1 MKHRALFEPGY
12 GDSPLTADSYKQAW
26 TRWQQ
31 MRAGCNC
38 KPVTGHIKEPALR
51 RSLNDAYEF
60 VQGLPESWST
70 KAAARANRAISRAR
84 ALNRR
89 PRDTGPAQFDPG
101 LDGLTALLYS
111 GWLLMYSRSCT
122 LRDIEPAKAIKKV
135 ELDHMNHAVTGILL
149 DKIEGFLTDNE
160 C

>member
-12 GDSPLTADSYKQAW
+12 GDKALTADSYRQAW
-26 TRWQQ
+26 ARWQQ
-31 MRAGCNC
+31 MRADCSC
-38 KPVTGHIKEPALR
+38 RPVTGHIKAPALI
-51 RSLNDAYEF
+51 RSLNNAYEF

-70 KAAARANRAISRAR
+70 RAAARASLAIARAR

-89 PRDTGPAQFDPG
+89 PLDTGPAQFDHG

-122 LRDIEPAKAIKKV
+122 LRDIESAKAIKKV
-135 ELDHMNHAVTGILL
+135 EPGHMNHVVTGILL